1 MDAKGN
7 HLSTYDVLLGDS
19 YIYLLLNQ
27 DILLQV
33 LMTKASLLNHL
44 RRAPMSISL
53 RDTRAR
59 LVVS

>member
-44 RRAPMSISL
+44 RFVRTLS
-53 RDTRAR
+53 
-59 LVVS
+59 VGEWYW